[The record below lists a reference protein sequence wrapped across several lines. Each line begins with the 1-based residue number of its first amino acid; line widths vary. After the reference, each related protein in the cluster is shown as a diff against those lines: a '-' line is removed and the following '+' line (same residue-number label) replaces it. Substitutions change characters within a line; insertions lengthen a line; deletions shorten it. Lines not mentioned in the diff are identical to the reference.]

1 MRPRGEARRRAILE
15 AALRLLGREGGGA
28 VTHRSVANE
37 AGVPLAATT
46 YYFESKDA
54 LLREAF
60 ALCMTEDVAALAAEP
75 FLVPGSPVTVDAVA
89 ERVTT
94 LMASRLGDDR
104 HTMLI
109 QYELGLEAAR
119 HPELQPM
126 ARAWTAAY
134 AGAAA
139 PALAALGSSDP
150 ETDAGHTSRPSM
162 NAFGLAS
169 ARASSASASPAGS
182 DAGGNIGAWSTRR
195 ASSARRASDVP
206 MRAIFAERYQGGSA
220 HVR

>member
-28 VTHRSVANE
+28 VTHRSVAKE

-75 FLVPGSPVTVDAVA
+75 FLVPGASVTVDAVA

-119 HPELQPM
+119 RPELQPM

-150 ETDAGHTSRPSM
+150 ETDAWIFVTSLEGVELE
-162 NAFGLAS
+162 ALAS
-169 ARASSASASPAGS
+169 GEQEPLETLLPCVRRLLAALVAS
-182 DAGGNIGAWSTRR
+182 
-195 ASSARRASDVP
+195 
-206 MRAIFAERYQGGSA
+206 
-220 HVR
+220 